1 MNTTAVELAKHN
13 IRKSGNFYYQDGKR
27 ISFAQV
33 QELVATAPRT
43 AEPKTL
49 SDSWTFEKLNAA
61 TQAFFYSL
69 CEQMMEATKDA
80 SMVVGV
86 KIGKDIPQ
94 IGLANAPRLT
104 NLKKA
109 GVFAHG
115 GKGWLELTERG
126 RAIFLATV

>member
-33 QELVATAPRT
+33 QELVATAPTT
-43 AEPKTL
+43 AEPKTV

-94 IGLANAPRLT
+94 IGLVNAPRLT

-109 GVFAHG
+109 GVFTHG

>member
-1 MNTTAVELAKHN
+1 MNTTAIELAKHN

-33 QELVATAPRT
+33 QELVATAPTT
-43 AEPKTL
+43 AEPKII

-61 TQAFFYSL
+61 TQALFYSL

-80 SMVVGV
+80 SMVIGV

>member
-1 MNTTAVELAKHN
+1 MNTTAIELAKHN

-33 QELVATAPRT
+33 QELVATAPTT
-43 AEPKTL
+43 AEPKTVG
-49 SDSWTFEKLNAA
+49 DSWTFEKLNAA